1 MTKHGAGGAR
11 RLRIVAASA
20 LLLLLAIGPLF
31 GDVPVRHEEFVYT
44 LVAFNGK
51 DYSGTFVRQES
62 NTLYLIAGT
71 DNFVSG
77 RKTLVYF
84 WPLTSDYRLDTDT
97 LNHQFNGILKVDGN
111 GVHETLKPE
120 AYTYY
125 NLRGEYELN
134 WKVAKGAEAERVYRN
149 YQKLTTQFMTEQ
161 ENYQIAQSAYQQK
174 LENLAGEI
182 GKIRQAGGDV
192 SALLA
197 EFRAIKKPVQPTAP
211 DTYAVPPAQI
221 QEAFILNLKPG
232 TYEISFINA
241 DGTVMQGSHKRVIVF
256 ARRTSLKVGYD
267 VIPGDKWTRPES
279 SNLPSSVLYVS
290 GSTDLYLRPF
300 FEAEYNDLSYQ
311 KLVNND
317 ARGNSN
323 TTEWVK
329 LQQVPKAKITV
340 KGSGAATVQSE
351 ESFMV
356 QQAQGSALG
365 YTIVPWN
372 AADAQPGTK
381 PDLIAYHIPIAPG
394 ARVVHVSARD
404 EHGAPLPGSG
414 REIRIING
422 AGPEGVLVVLILLP
436 LIVMSV
442 VIVLR
447 RRRYDR

>member
-1 MTKHGAGGAR
+1 MIKHEAGAAR
-11 RLRIVAASA
+11 RMLTIAASA
-20 LLLLLAIGPLF
+20 LFLLLALAPLF
-31 GDVPVRHEEFVYT
+31 ADVPVRHEEFVYT

-62 NTLYLIAGT
+62 GTLYLISGT

-97 LNHQFNGILKVDGN
+97 LNHQFNGTLKVDGN

-134 WKVAKGAEAERVYRN
+134 WKVAKGPEALKVYGDF
-149 YQKLTTQFMTEQ
+149 QKLTMQYMKQQ
-161 ENYQIAQSAYQQK
+161 EGYQLAQSEYQQK
-174 LENLAGEI
+174 LDNLAGEI
-182 GKIRQAGGDV
+182 GKVRQAGGDV

-197 EFRAIKKPVQPTAP
+197 EFRAIKKPVQPAAP

-232 TYEISFINA
+232 SYEISFINP
-241 DGTVMQGSHKRVIVF
+241 DGSVMQGSHKRVIVF
-256 ARRTSLKVGYD
+256 ARRASLKVGYD

-279 SNLPSSVLYVS
+279 SNLPASVLYVS

-300 FEAEYNDLSYQ
+300 FEAEYNDLYYQ

-317 ARGNSN
+317 ARGNAN
-323 TTEWVK
+323 ITEWVK
-329 LQQVPKAKITV
+329 LQQVPKAAIAV
-340 KGSGAATVQSE
+340 KGPGAATVQRE

-394 ARVVHVSARD
+394 ARVVHLSARD

-414 REIRIING
+414 REIRVISG
-422 AGPEGVLVVLILLP
+422 PGPEGLLVALILLP
-436 LIVMSV
+436 LIVMAA